1 MKSLKFWGVATV
13 GAKGQFVIPA
23 EAREQLGFT
32 EGDKLLI
39 LSAPNSQGI
48 MAMKQEVLEE
58 FMQDTTASMQ
68 GIINRLEEHK

>member
-1 MKSLKFWGVATV
+1 MKSFKFWGVATV

-23 EAREQLGFT
+23 EAREQLGFA

-39 LSAPNSQGI
+39 LSAPNGQGI

-58 FMQDTTASMQ
+58 FMQSTTANMQ
-68 GIINRLEEHK
+68 GIINQLEGHR